1 MSKFNLEE
9 FEEET
14 NVYIKTIYGDEFICN
29 TSVFI
34 DGEDNYEENGDYG
47 INELALEIIKIIKT
61 NTFIKS
67 GDNLIRENQIMQINK
82 I

>member
-14 NVYIKTIYGDEFICN
+14 NVYIKTIYGDEFVCN

-34 DGEDNYEENGDYG
+34 DGEDNYE
-47 INELALEIIKIIKT
+47 
-61 NTFIKS
+61 
-67 GDNLIRENQIMQINK
+67 
-82 I
+82 